1 MRSRRVALLA
11 LVPVLA
17 LLASCSSSGSTDT
30 SPSAK
35 DRIQAE
41 VASTDL
47 YVNVPQRVAVGLFLA
62 SGKLLSF
69 GSVGFQFFY
78 LGTEQQPI
86 APQAGPQRP
95 ATFLPTPGPPQGYG
109 SSPTITDPSTPRG
122 VSAAQ

>member
-11 LVPVLA
+11 FVPALA
-17 LLASCSSSGSTDT
+17 LLASCSSSGSTDA

-47 YVNVPQRVAVGLFLA
+47 YVNAPQRVAVGLFLA
-62 SGKLLSF
+62 SGKVVSV
-69 GSVGFQFFY
+69 GSVGFQCFY

-86 APQAGPQRP
+86 APQAGLD
-95 ATFLPTPGPPQGYG
+95 ATESL
-109 SSPTITDPSTPRG
+109 SPT
-122 VSAAQ
+122 Q